1 MVWKTEDETVGK
13 VGCFPFRSHFLL
25 LPVCPVGKPAGL
37 EALVPFLPESTQTSL
52 ARGEL
57 WAEARLSVALT
68 SLPPVLS
75 HSQGPPMVVHAGTA
89 LIRGTFH
96 ESLICDYVWVFVG
109 SGFMG
114 TLEDSGQSL
123 HNR

>member
-1 MVWKTEDETVGK
+1 MGESHRESHPPPDVSSVVTWWKTEDERVGK

-37 EALVPFLPESTQTSL
+37 ETPVPFLPESTQTSL
-52 ARGEL
+52 ARGAL

-75 HSQGPPMVVHAGTA
+75 HSQGPPHGCTCWHC
-89 LIRGTFH
+89 LD
-96 ESLICDYVWVFVG
+96 SWYV
-109 SGFMG
+109 S
-114 TLEDSGQSL
+114 
-123 HNR
+123 